1 MYNLLLDSDAL
12 IKLTR
17 SKAIFRVCEAFNCL
31 ITNEIKEETVEDGKK
46 RFYPDALVIEKLI
59 KDNLVKIR
67 DSKRMPNIKEETEFS
82 ANFAGFG
89 KGEKSVLRL
98 YRSARN
104 SIIISDDSAFIK
116 HLESKNIPFFIPADL
131 IILLKK
137 LNKISLKEAMHFLD
151 GMKVFIKEEVYNE
164 AKKELKEV

>member
-12 IKLTR
+12 IKLTH

-31 ITNEIKEETVEDGKK
+31 ITTEIKEETVEEGKK
-46 RFYPDALVIEKLI
+46 RFYPDALVIEKLV

-67 DSKRMPNIKEETEFS
+67 DSKRKPNIKED
-82 ANFAGFG
+82 FG
-89 KGEKSVLRL
+89 KGEKSVLGL
-98 YRSARN
+98 YHSTRN

-116 HLESKNIPFFIPADL
+116 HLENENIPFFVPSDL

-137 LNKISLKEAMHFLD
+137 LNKISLKEALYFLD
-151 GMKVFIKEEVYNE
+151 KIKVFIKKEAYNE